1 MSDSIRLLEELS
13 EDIQSRLGALTYE
26 ELSELMDQRQV
37 IVNQIEQEVSQSPL
51 TAEEKER
58 IKAIVGRD
66 ATIQV
71 RINFLRNEAAHWLQ
85 QRNQAKAQRSAY
97 ETAYASDAFL
107 MDSRK

>member
-26 ELSELMDQRQV
+26 ELSELMDQRQI
-37 IVNQIEQEVSQSPL
+37 IVDQIEQEASTSSL
-51 TAEEKER
+51 TDDEKQR
-58 IKAIVGRD
+58 IIAVINRVG
-66 ATIQV
+66 TIQI

-97 ETAYASDAFL
+97 ESHYTPDAYL